1 MTDAQ
6 QREAARQ
13 FYYKWTGKGREDE
26 DARSYWIDI
35 LQDILGVEHVTDRVD
50 FEKKVIGADGNTKRI
65 DVYIPETH
73 VLIEQKSL
81 GIALDKPQ
89 AGHDS
94 MTPYEQAKMYDNGLP
109 HSEKARWIVTS
120 NFREIWIYDME
131 QRKPEPVKITLADLQ
146 SKYHMLDFLVSQE
159 TKTISDEM
167 KVSLQAGELVGKLYD
182 AFSKQY
188 RNPDDPETLKSLNK
202 LCVRIVFCLYAED
215 AAVFG
220 RKNMFHDYMA
230 QFDAA
235 HARVG
240 LRNLFRVLNQKPEE
254 RDRYLADDDPLLA
267 VFPYVNGGLFADD
280 DIEIPPFTDEI
291 MGLLLRNASEDFD
304 WSGISP
310 TIFGAVF
317 ESTLNPETRRS
328 GGMHYTSIENIHKV
342 IDPLFLDDLK
352 AELQE
357 IKGID
362 IWKTQEQRLKAFQD
376 KLAATVLLDPA
387 AGSGNF
393 LTESYLCLR
402 RLENEVLKLLQHGQV
417 IMGLV
422 ENPIKVSISQLYGIE
437 INDFAVTVA
446 RTALWIAENQMMK
459 ETEDIVHMTLDFL
472 PLKTAAHIV
481 EGNALRI
488 EWASVV
494 SPSILSYIIGNPPF
508 IGYSLQSDC
517 QKTDILNIYRD
528 KNGKPY
534 KTAGKIDYVSGWY
547 WKASEMMQG
556 TEIHTALVSTNSI
569 TQGEQVA
576 GIWRP
581 LFERFGIHIDFGYR
595 TFIWD
600 SEASSKAHVHCVI
613 VGFSCV
619 HSAQTYTIYSD
630 GTAIDAVNINPYL
643 VDAETVFIEGRST
656 PLCDVP
662 QLLNGGKPT
671 EGGYL
676 ILTKQERDELLSL
689 EPEASHFIRPYM
701 MGKDFIDQSSRS
713 RPLSDVGTL
722 AYIQGS
728 EPQVSESPHR

>member
-131 QRKPEPVKITLADLQ
+131 QRRPEPVKIALADLQ
-146 SKYHMLDFLVSQE
+146 SKYHMLDFLVNQE

-481 EGNALRI
+481 EGNALRM